1 MKIRLFLLPLL
12 TCLFALTAASNVLA
26 QGHTIRGKVRTA
38 AGMNM
43 SQVTVNLESG
53 NGGGVINQAVTNN
66 EGDFFFGG
74 LTDTSYI
81 LTAVAP
87 DFNPG
92 SEQVQF
98 VRSVGSNDPGEMRT
112 VEITMVPKMTRPV
125 SPGHI
130 FAQDV
135 PKPAQ
140 TSYENGLKFSKQGK
154 RDEAIAALQEAVRLF
169 PDYFNARFALGNEFM
184 KAGKHN
190 EAIAQLDQARRINPR
205 DDRTYELFGL
215 VLMQLKKYGVAAA
228 VFAEAARLNGL
239 DPQYPLMR
247 GMALI
252 EHVSAM
258 TPTSDKND
266 AAERDDI
273 LTDAQKSLTRAYEL
287 SNRKLSV
294 VHLQL
299 ARVYERQGARSRA
312 ADELEQ
318 YLKENQ
324 NAQNAGAIREGIKKL
339 RANP

>member
-1 MKIRLFLLPLL
+1 MRIRFFLLPV
-12 TCLFALTAASNVLA
+12 LTAVVALAATSSVLA

-43 SQVTVNLESG
+43 PQVTVSLESG
-53 NGGGVINQAVTNN
+53 NGGGMLNQAVTNN
-66 EGDFFFGG
+66 EGDFLFSG

-81 LTAVAP
+81 LTAIAP
-87 DFNPG
+87 DYNPG

-98 VRSVGSNDPGEMRT
+98 VRSVGPNDPGEMRT
-112 VEITMVPKMTRPV
+112 VEITMAPKVTRPN
-125 SPGHI
+125 SPGHV

-140 TSYENGLKFSKQGK
+140 NSYDSALKLSKQGK

-169 PDYFNARFALGNEFM
+169 PDYFNARFALGNELM
-184 KAGKHN
+184 KAGKYSD
-190 EAIAQLDQARRINPR
+190 AIVHLDQARRVNPR
-205 DDRTYELFGL
+205 DDRTYELFGI
-215 VLMQLKKYGVAAA
+215 VLMQQKKFGVAAA
-228 VFAEAARLNGL
+228 VFGEAARLNGL

-247 GMALI
+247 GIALI

-258 TPTSDKND
+258 TPKADKSDT
-266 AAERDDI
+266 AERNEI
-273 LTDAQKSLTRAYEL
+273 LSDAQKSLSKAYEL

-318 YLKENQ
+318 YLRENQ
-324 NAQNAGAIREGIKKL
+324 NVQNAGAIREGIKKL